1 MAGCVQVCIE
11 ASNEPRIHKSALDV
25 AYRDS
30 GWTSGTVAAKLWR

>member
-1 MAGCVQVCIE
+1 MAGCGHVYLE
-11 ASNEPRIHKSALDV
+11 ASNEPRIHESALGV